1 MSRMQNLNIKL
12 IGENTIAATDALS
25 VNLQRNSG
33 KGVTT
38 FIGNGSLDITSNSN
52 SGAFSTVRDIVIKD
66 GAKITVEGTGDLGF
80 QGSPVMS
87 GGNGPKLTLQGAE
100 TVLRAKGGSSGSLVG
115 FSALYMG
122 NTIKIIEPV
131 GAAFIANRGVVMNG
145 SIVANEWVMIADQ
158 DYIDGVEDV
167 NVDLNL
173 NDSWYDLQ
181 GRKVMNPRKGIYI
194 KNGKKVLVK

>member
-1 MSRMQNLNIKL
+1 M
-12 IGENTIAATDALS
+12 
-25 VNLQRNSG
+25 
-33 KGVTT
+33 
-38 FIGNGSLDITSNSN
+38 
-52 SGAFSTVRDIVIKD
+52 
-66 GAKITVEGTGDLGF
+66 
-80 QGSPVMS
+80 
-87 GGNGPKLTLQGAE
+87 TLQGAE
-100 TVLRAKGGSSGSLVG
+100 TVLRAKGGSGGSLVG
-115 FSALYMG
+115 FSALYIG

-181 GRKVMNPRKGIYI
+181 GRKVTNPRKGIYI
-194 KNGKKVLVK
+194 KNGKKVLIK